1 MTRGYS
7 KSGKTLAGSI
17 FITIHTFNITQAYEK
32 RYIFRRV
39 LKWRPVNFDFMDAN
53 KSVIG
58 AVVLA
63 LGIFGAG
70 WMVKVGIDNFSNRD
84 RVVTTRGLC
93 EKEVPA
99 NKVTW
104 PIVTKELGNDLP
116 AIYQKIES
124 SNTAILTFLKN
135 NGISESEISVNPPQ
149 VFDQAAERYGNQD
162 VTYRYSVT
170 NVVVVTSKQV
180 EKVRGLIKKQT
191 DLMKQGVAIVAGD
204 YNYNTL
210 YEYTDLN
217 AIKPGM
223 VAEATANAREAA
235 DKFASDSHSDLGKI
249 KTASQGQFTIED
261 RDQYTPY
268 IKTVRV
274 VNSITFYL
282 ED

>member
-1 MTRGYS
+1 M
-7 KSGKTLAGSI
+7 KSEVR
-17 FITIHTFNITQAYEK
+17 F
-32 RYIFRRV
+32 V
-39 LKWRPVNFDFMDAN
+39 V
-53 KSVIG
+53 G
-58 AVVLA
+58 AALVA

-70 WMVKVGIDNFSNRD
+70 WMMKAGIDNFSNRD

-93 EKEVPA
+93 EMEVKA

-124 SNTAILTFLKN
+124 SNAAILAFLKS
-135 NGISESEISVNPPQ
+135 NGITEDEISVNAPQ

-170 NVVVVTSKQV
+170 NVVVVTS
-180 EKVRGLIKKQT
+180 EKVEQVRNLIKKQT

-204 YNYNTL
+204 YNYTTR

-217 AIKPGM
+217 SIKPEM

-235 DKFASDSHSDLGKI
+235 DKFATDSHSDLGKI
-249 KTASQGQFTIED
+249 KTASQGQFSIED

-274 VNSITFYL
+274 VTSITYYL